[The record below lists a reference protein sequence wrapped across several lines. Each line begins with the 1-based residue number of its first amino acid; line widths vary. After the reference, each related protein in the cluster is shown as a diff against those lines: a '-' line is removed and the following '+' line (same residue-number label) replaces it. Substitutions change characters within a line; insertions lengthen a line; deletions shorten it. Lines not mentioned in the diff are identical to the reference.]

1 MARGRTR
8 SEELWQAAQK
18 VLPGGVNSPV
28 RAFGAVGGSPVF
40 VKEASGALI
49 SDVDGNEYTDY
60 VMSWGPMILGHAD
73 GRIVDAAREACGGG
87 MSFGMPTEAE
97 NLLAEKIVGLF
108 PSIDK
113 IRMVSSG
120 TEAAM
125 SAIRLARGFT
135 GRDVVVKFEGGYH
148 GHSDGLLAAA
158 GSGVATFATPGTAGV
173 PASYTDKTIVLP
185 YNDTDAVEAAIA
197 SHGDNIACI
206 ILEPVAGNMGVVP
219 PADGYLQFLR
229 KITEESGIV
238 LIFDEVITGFRVS
251 LGGAQQLYGVTSDL
265 TVLGKIIGGGMPVG
279 AYGGRRDIM
288 DQLAPDGPVY
298 QAGTLSGNPVAMA
311 AGLAM
316 LEALEGDNP
325 YPRLEERSVMLADG
339 LAAAAKE
346 AGVAVVGNRVGS
358 MQTLFFTEEPV
369 TDYASAKKCDTEKYG
384 KFFRGMLA
392 RGVHLA
398 PSQFEAVFV
407 SAAHTEE
414 HIKKTVEAARGALEE
429 L

>member
-1 MARGRTR
+1 MARGHTR
-8 SEELWQAAQK
+8 SEELWRAAQK

-49 SDVDGNEYTDY
+49 SDVDGNEYIDY

-73 GRIVDAAREACGGG
+73 GRIVDAARDACVGG

-97 NLLAEKIVGLF
+97 NLLAERIVGLF

-113 IRMVSSG
+113 VRMVSSG

-135 GRDVVVKFEGGYH
+135 GRDVIVKFEGGYH

-158 GSGVATFATPGTAGV
+158 GSGVATFATPGTMGV

-219 PADGYLQFLR
+219 PADGYLQSLR
-229 KITEESGIV
+229 KITDEHGIV

-251 LGGAQQLYGVTSDL
+251 LGGAQQLYGVSPDL

-316 LEALEGDNP
+316 IDALEKDNP
-325 YPRLEERSVMLADG
+325 YPRLEELSVMLADG
-339 LAAAAKE
+339 LVAAAKD
-346 AGVAVVGNRVGS
+346 AGVVVTGNRVGS

-384 KFFRGMLA
+384 KFFRGMLE

-398 PSQFEAVFV
+398 PSQFEAAFV
-407 SAAHTEE
+407 STAHTEE
-414 HIKKTVEAARGALEE
+414 HIEKTIEAARGAMGE